1 MYVLLCRSRYSSR
14 VKGLKLVFI
23 ETYLFIENKYL
34 FQVSQIGRSSNV
46 GEKKNVSTFELIC
59 WIVELT

>member
-23 ETYLFIENKYL
+23 ETYLFIENKCL

-46 GEKKNVSTFELIC
+46 GEKKMCQHLN
-59 WIVELT
+59 